1 MKESKMSI
9 LCRQKGRDTVI
20 AKNTEVPLTKVAGN
34 KARRRISVLAMQNTL
49 SLPRIRK
56 KKVLAVRQQL
66 TKSTYDLDKRLD
78 AVVDRLL
85 EAITA

>member
-1 MKESKMSI
+1 MSI

-56 KKVLAVRQQL
+56 KKVLAIRQQL
-66 TKSTYDLDKRLD
+66 AEGRYDLDKRLD
-78 AVVDRLL
+78 SAVDRLL
-85 EAITA
+85 VAVTT